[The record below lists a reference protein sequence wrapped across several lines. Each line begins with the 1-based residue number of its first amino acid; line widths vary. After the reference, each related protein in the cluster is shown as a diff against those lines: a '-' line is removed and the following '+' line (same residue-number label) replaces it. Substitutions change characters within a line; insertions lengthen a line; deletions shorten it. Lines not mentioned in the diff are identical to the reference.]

1 VKARTLALAVFCLSL
16 PFSAVSEFRFQ
27 IPAEFRDLSPGAP
40 PANFD
45 GVPEAIVTESRSGKY
60 VVLAMDFRYEDGF
73 YENFNA
79 SVTKGALEVEPGSIE
94 EHSSKLA
101 AEYGKAF
108 GSPVTVLEKDVT
120 SVGGVPSFR
129 IVYDVVIPG
138 QLTMRQMQYFVPGER
153 EFAILTYSATPETF
167 AQYRPAF
174 EASALATQGAAAP
187 KLVDW
192 WRAGRAGLIGA
203 VVAGVVGFFYQLLK
217 SRQAPKRPPMRR
229 MPPRPGPR
237 R

>member
-1 VKARTLALAVFCLSL
+1 MKARALALAAFCLSVPL
-16 PFSAVSEFRFQ
+16 SAVSEFHFQ

-40 PANFD
+40 PANFE
-45 GVPEAIVTESRSGKY
+45 GVPEAIVNESRSGKY

-79 SVTKGALEVEPGSIE
+79 AVTKGALEVEPGAIE
-94 EHSSKLA
+94 AHSSRLA

-120 SVGGVPSFR
+120 AVGGIPSFR

-138 QLTMRQMQYFVPGER
+138 PLTMRQMQYFGPGER

-192 WRAGRAGLIGA
+192 WRAGRAGVIGA
-203 VVAGVVGFFYQLLK
+203 VVAGLVGFLYQLLK
-217 SRQAPKRPPMRR
+217 GRETPRRPPMRR
-229 MPPRPGPR
+229 MPPRPTAR

>member
-1 VKARTLALAVFCLSL
+1 MRASTLALAVLGLSL
-16 PFSAVSEFRFQ
+16 PVPAISEFRFQ
-27 IPAEFRDLSPGAP
+27 IPAQFRDLSSAAP
-40 PANFD
+40 ASNFD
-45 GVPEAIVTESRSGKY
+45 GLPEAIVNEAKSGKHAAF
-60 VVLAMDFRYEDGF
+60 AMDFRWEDGF

-79 SVTKGALEVEPGSIE
+79 VVTKGALRVESGSVE

-108 GSPVTVLEKDVT
+108 GSPVTILEKDVT
-120 SVGGVPSFR
+120 NIGGIPSFR
-129 IVYDVVIPG
+129 IVYDVVIPP

-187 KLVDW
+187 KSIDW
-192 WRAGRAGLIGA
+192 WRAGRTGLIGGA
-203 VVAGVVGFFYQLLK
+203 VAGVLGLFYQLLK
-217 SRQAPKRPPMRR
+217 GRQQPKRPPMRR
-229 MPPRPGPR
+229 MPPRPVSKR
-237 R
+237 